1 MSSCSSASWTPLR
14 STRPTRC
21 SRRRSSSS
29 PARTPS
35 WSQVRR
41 WTAPQPRCG
50 ALYSHTHLALTLTL
64 ILGKRF
70 TVNSCKLIFAKV
82 KLRNKTAI
90 AFDTYRRALH
100 MVADDKGLQYQDV
113 VETMISLGGP
123 VPEPDAEAAP
133 AAAAGESSNEG
144 DVSAFAGTWH
154 VERHETLDDFLKLMG
169 AGWAARKAVGSQHPN
184 HTITVTPGAV
194 RIVVG
199 GLLASDNTYPL
210 DGTSI
215 HTTSRGHDYEDYVDT
230 SDGKLAIH
238 KLRLEDGLR
247 ITLVK
252 AFADGSGEVLTQTTT
267 ALKTDGTTA
276 TTTTWLSRAN

>member
-1 MSSCSSASWTPLR
+1 MASFKPKLMRRASLAEETLDQLRDVFMQFCELDAASFNPSDPMLSEALFIKSCTDSELVT
-14 STRPTRC
+14 
-21 SRRRSSSS
+21 
-29 PARTPS
+29 
-35 WSQVRR
+35 
-41 WTAPQPRCG
+41 
-50 ALYSHTHLALTLTL
+50 
-64 ILGKRF
+64 GKRF